1 MKIHELAKE
10 LGYSGTAK
18 FIEDIAKIGVKGK
31 KHHMNVLSS
40 EEESLIRKNL
50 QKNIQSNQNNSNK
63 SKPENLNKNEMKT
76 KENSTPKVS
85 NHSNIQKNNAE
96 QNKNNEK

>member
-63 SKPENLNKNEMKT
+63 SKPENLNKNEIFKR
-76 KENSTPKVS
+76 ES
-85 NHSNIQKNNAE
+85 NK
-96 QNKNNEK
+96 K